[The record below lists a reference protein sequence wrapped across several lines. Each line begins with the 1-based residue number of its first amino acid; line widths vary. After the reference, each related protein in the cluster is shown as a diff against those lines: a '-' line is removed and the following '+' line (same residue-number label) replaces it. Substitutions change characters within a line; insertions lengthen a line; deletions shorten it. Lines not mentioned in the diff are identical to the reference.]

1 MGKHVAAADAYAAAV
16 AAGRVLA
23 CRWVRLACARYQADR
38 ARCAAKKRPPG
49 WRYGFD
55 AAKAERVC
63 AFIEHLPH
71 TKGQWA
77 SNGERLRLEPWQ
89 SFILVNVFAFTRP
102 DGRRRFR
109 ESMTVVPRKNGK
121 SLLSAAMGLF
131 LLCADGEHGAEIY
144 SGATS
149 EKQSWEVFRPA
160 RLMALGT
167 PALLSHYGITVTATN
182 IHRLSNSSRFEPLI
196 GKPGDGA
203 SPSCAIID
211 EYHEHADSAQFD
223 TMLTGMGAREQP
235 LMWVITTAG
244 DSIEGPCY
252 DKVLTGRQILD
263 GIQEDE
269 EKFYIEYSIDAEDD
283 WTSEE
288 AIRKAN
294 PNLDV
299 SVSLE
304 FLLARQREAVNNAR
318 EQGRFKVKHLCQ
330 WVQSRNAAFNMQK
343 WAGCYDPGLRIEDFA
358 GNKAWLATDLASE
371 SDLAA
376 VEVLVRDGD
385 GFARFGRCY
394 APEATVELP
403 ENAHYRAWAEEG
415 RLTVTDGGM
424 IDFARIEAD
433 ILEFAAMFRNAELA
447 YDPYQATYLVTRLLE
462 QGIDCIKFPQNV
474 ATMSAPMKRLD
485 ALIISGKLRHGC
497 DERHPMTWM
506 MSNVVSR
513 VDAKENW
520 YPRKERRERKIDG
533 PVALIIVLGRA
544 MADDDGGFIYGDGRG
559 LFVV

>member
-1 MGKHVAAADAYAAAV
+1 MQGSR
-16 AAGRVLA
+16 AGSRSSTFA
-23 CRWVRLACARYQADR
+23 
-38 ARCAAKKRPPG
+38 
-49 WRYGFD
+49 
-55 AAKAERVC
+55 
-63 AFIEHLPH
+63 
-71 TKGQWA
+71 
-77 SNGERLRLEPWQ
+77 NGCNHE
-89 SFILVNVFAFTRP
+89 TRH
-102 DGRRRFR
+102 
-109 ESMTVVPRKNGK
+109 STCKNGP
-121 SLLSAAMGLF
+121 AAM
-131 LLCADGEHGAEIY
+131 Y
-144 SGATS
+144 
-149 EKQSWEVFRPA
+149 
-160 RLMALGT
+160 
-167 PALLSHYGITVTATN
+167 
-182 IHRLSNSSRFEPLI
+182 
-196 GKPGDGA
+196 
-203 SPSCAIID
+203 
-211 EYHEHADSAQFD
+211 
-223 TMLTGMGAREQP
+223 
-235 LMWVITTAG
+235 
-244 DSIEGPCY
+244 
-252 DKVLTGRQILD
+252 
-263 GIQEDE
+263 
-269 EKFYIEYSIDAEDD
+269 
-283 WTSEE
+283 
-288 AIRKAN
+288 
-294 PNLDV
+294 
-299 SVSLE
+299 
-304 FLLARQREAVNNAR
+304 
-318 EQGRFKVKHLCQ
+318 
-330 WVQSRNAAFNMQK
+330 
-343 WAGCYDPGLRIEDFA
+343 PGLRIEDFA

-371 SDLAA
+371 SHLAA

-447 YDPYQATYLVTRLLE
+447 YDPYQATYLVTRLME

-533 PVALIIVLGRA
+533 PVALIIALGRA